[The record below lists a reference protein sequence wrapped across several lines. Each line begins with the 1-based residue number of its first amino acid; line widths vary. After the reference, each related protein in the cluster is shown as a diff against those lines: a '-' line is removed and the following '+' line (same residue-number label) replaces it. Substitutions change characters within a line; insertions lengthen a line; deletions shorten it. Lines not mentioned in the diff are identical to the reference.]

1 MKNFYWRIAAIA
13 MVAGGLSACG
23 SNNNNTST
31 TPPIVVPPPPAP
43 KIEDQFG
50 TNFGIAYR
58 ADPNTDAK
66 DPMAGDI
73 IPLSLTTDPVTL

>member
-1 MKNFYWRIAAIA
+1 MKNVYWRIAAVA

-23 SNNNNTST
+23 NSNN
-31 TPPIVVPPPPAP
+31 TPPPPPVVVPPPPAP
-43 KIEDQFG
+43 KVEDQFG

-73 IPLSLTTDPVTL
+73 IPLSLTTEAVVL

>member
-1 MKNFYWRIAAIA
+1 MKSVYWRIAAVA

-23 SNNNNTST
+23 NNNYSA
-31 TPPIVVPPPPAP
+31 PPPPVVVPPPPAP
-43 KIEDQFG
+43 KVEDQFG